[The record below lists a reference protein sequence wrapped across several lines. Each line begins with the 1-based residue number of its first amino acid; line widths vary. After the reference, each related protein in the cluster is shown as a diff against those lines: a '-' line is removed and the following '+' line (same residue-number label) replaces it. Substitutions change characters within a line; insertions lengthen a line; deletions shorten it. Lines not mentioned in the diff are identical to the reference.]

1 MGLKL
6 ADTAEPMGNFPVAHA
21 EDIDIEK
28 TTGVYKSLQDMY
40 DDGELGGSGEGALI
54 MTSAEWNA
62 LEPED
67 IPADGTEVIITDDA
81 GEGYAMRANG
91 RSFDDFI
98 SSAYNG
104 KYTWSAPATTP
115 DFGDELY
122 QVPSSSGRGE
132 SYNISTGTRGSK
144 TAQTIELHSK
154 AVERLTRTRYMSQG
168 LTAVWT
174 PWFGSY
180 QIYSDSLKNV
190 GMYDVNSSSPYL
202 AEAVLKKSM
211 TVSNVEVISGWN
223 NIADVSS
230 LNIRRILDLK
240 VYDENGNIRG
250 FDKCRINNN
259 YLQIY
264 TQTAGIVTEIAFEFL
279 LENE

>member
-81 GEGYAMRANG
+81 GSGYAMSANG

-98 SSAYNG
+98 SSSYDG
-104 KYTWSAPATTP
+104 TYSWSAPATTP

-122 QVPSSSGRGE
+122 QIASSSGRGE
-132 SYNISTGTRGSK
+132 CHNISTGVRSSK
-144 TAQTIELHSK
+144 TAQTICLHNK

-168 LTAVWT
+168 YTAFWT

-190 GMYDVNSSSPYL
+190 GMYDVNSGSYT

-250 FDKCRINNN
+250 FDKCRINNG

-264 TQTAGIVTEIAFEFL
+264 TQTAGIVTEVAFEFL
-279 LENE
+279 LVNE

>member
-67 IPADGTEVIITDDA
+67 VPADGTEVIITDDA
-81 GEGYAMRANG
+81 GEGYSMPANG

-98 SSAYNG
+98 GSAYNG
-104 KYTWSAPATTP
+104 TYTWSAPATTP

-122 QVPSSSGRGE
+122 QMASSSGRGK
-132 SYNISTGTRGSK
+132 SYNISTGVRSSV
-144 TAQTIELHSK
+144 TAQTIDLHIK
-154 AVERLTRTRYMSQG
+154 AVERLTRTRYMQAG
-168 LTAVWT
+168 GTAYWS

-180 QIYSDSLKNV
+180 QIYSDKLKNV
-190 GMYDVNSSSPYL
+190 GMYDVNENSYS
-202 AEAVLKKSM
+202 AKAVLKKSM

-230 LNIRRILDLK
+230 LNIKRILDLK

-250 FDKCRINNN
+250 FDKCRINND

-279 LENE
+279 LEDE

>member
-67 IPADGTEVIITDDA
+67 VPADGTEVIITDDA
-81 GEGYAMRANG
+81 GGGYFMSANG

-98 SSAYNG
+98 SSAYDG
-104 KYTWSAPATTP
+104 TYMWTAPATRP

-122 QVPSSSGRGE
+122 EQSSSCGTGE
-132 SYNISTGTRGSK
+132 SRNLSTGVRSSI
-144 TAQTIELHSK
+144 TAQTINLHAKS
-154 AVERLTRTRYMSQG
+154 VERLTRTRYMTAG
-168 LTAVWT
+168 ATAVWT
-174 PWFGSY
+174 PWYGSY
-180 QIYSDSLKNV
+180 QMYSDRLKNV
-190 GMYDVNSSSPYL
+190 GIYDVNSSSYYS

-211 TVSNVEVISGWN
+211 VVSNVEVISGWN
-223 NIADVSS
+223 NIADVSD